1 MSKKIYILTELEQE
15 IINQMRKN
23 NCLLIK
29 ENVETQLLLNQKND
43 EHVAVKMRQTLSRGE
58 SIIIDKSLYPHQA
71 PIDDFFLF
79 FKRLLGCTK

>member
-29 ENVETQLLLNQKND
+29 ENVETQLLLNQK
-43 EHVAVKMRQTLSRGE
+43 K
-58 SIIIDKSLYPHQA
+58 
-71 PIDDFFLF
+71 
-79 FKRLLGCTK
+79 